1 MNFRTE
7 QGQNVN
13 LGIDMGTSDFSV
25 VYTVERNADSVIVIK
40 LVPEVGLE
48 PTCLAAEDFESCRK

>member
-1 MNFRTE
+1 M
-7 QGQNVN
+7 N